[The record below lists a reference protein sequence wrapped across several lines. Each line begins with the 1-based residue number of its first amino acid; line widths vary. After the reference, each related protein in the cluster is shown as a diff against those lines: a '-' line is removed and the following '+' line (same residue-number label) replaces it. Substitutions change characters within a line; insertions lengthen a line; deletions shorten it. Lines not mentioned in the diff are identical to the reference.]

1 MLHLAAE
8 SEEYRRTVF
17 SKGAANVCKAY
28 KAATSDASTGAI
40 TAGGTGK
47 GIVRG
52 LHLAPY
58 LSPQMG
64 LNQEQLLRMALDVY
78 RRSARA
84 AVATAIDHALRA
96 KNGQAITTTAAGKY
110 RSRSRSGSKSKPV

>member
-1 MLHLAAE
+1 M
-8 SEEYRRTVF
+8 
-17 SKGAANVCKAY
+17 CKAY

-40 TAGGTGK
+40 TAGTGK